1 MGIAK
6 AIEAFKQGK
15 MIIIADDVDREN
27 EGDIVIA
34 AEKITEETMAFMAKK
49 ASGLICLALT
59 NELAK
64 KNDLDLMVEN
74 NQESMKTAFTVSI
87 DAKHGI
93 TTGISAADRVKT
105 VLTAIDNNA
114 SSSDIVK
121 PGHMFPVVAKSGGVL
136 ERRGHTEASVEMA
149 KLAGLSPASVMCE
162 ILDDEGK
169 MIRGKA
175 LEEFA
180 IQHQIE
186 LLHIEEIVQFLKD

>member
-6 AIEAFKQGK
+6 AIEDFKQGK
-15 MIIIADDVDREN
+15 MIIIADDVDRED

-34 AEKITEETMAFMAKK
+34 AEKITEEVMAFMAKK

-59 NELAK
+59 DELAK
-64 KNDLDLMVEN
+64 KIDLDPMVED
-74 NQESMKTAFTVSI
+74 NQAPLRTAFTVSI

-93 TTGISAADRVKT
+93 TTGISASDRVKA
-105 VLTAIDNNA
+105 VLAAIDKNA
-114 SSSDIVK
+114 SSADIVK
-121 PGHMFPVVAKSGGVL
+121 PGHMFPVIAKPGGVL

-149 KLAGLSPASVMCE
+149 KLSGFSAASVMCE

-169 MIRGKA
+169 MVRGKA

-180 IQHQIE
+180 TQHQIE
-186 LLHIEEIVQFLKD
+186 LIHMEEIVQFLKG

>member
-6 AIEAFKQGK
+6 AIEDFKQGK
-15 MIIIADDVDREN
+15 MIIIADDVDRED

-34 AEKITEETMAFMAKK
+34 AEKITEEVMAFMAKK

-59 NELAK
+59 DELAK
-64 KNDLDLMVEN
+64 KIDLDPMVED
-74 NQESMKTAFTVSI
+74 NQAPLKTAFTVSI

-93 TTGISAADRVKT
+93 TTGISASDRVKA
-105 VLTAIDNNA
+105 VLAAIDKNA
-114 SSSDIVK
+114 SSEDIVK
-121 PGHMFPVVAKSGGVL
+121 PGHMFPVIAKPGGVL

-149 KLAGLSPASVMCE
+149 KLSGFSAASVMCE

-169 MIRGKA
+169 MVRGKA

-180 IQHQIE
+180 TQHQIE
-186 LLHIEEIVQFLKD
+186 LIHMEEIVQFLKG

>member
-1 MGIAK
+1 MRIAK

-59 NELAK
+59 DELAQK
-64 KNDLDLMVEN
+64 IDLNLMVED

-105 VLTAIDNNA
+105 VLTVIDKD
-114 SSSDIVK
+114 SSSADIVK
-121 PGHMFPVVAKSGGVL
+121 PGHMFPVIAKPGGVL

-180 IQHQIE
+180 IQYQIE